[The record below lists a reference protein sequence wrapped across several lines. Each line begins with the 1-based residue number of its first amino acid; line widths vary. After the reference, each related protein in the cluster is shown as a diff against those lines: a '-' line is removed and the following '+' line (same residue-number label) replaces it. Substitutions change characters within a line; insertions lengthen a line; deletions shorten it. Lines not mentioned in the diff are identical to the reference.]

1 MSLLKRL
8 LDGTTGLV
16 RTCFMGVSGTN
27 YKLLFRFLPDWHP
40 QLKEYRFHFVEV
52 CNMPQ
57 LAVHYSPHRSIL
69 HWVRKLSSRVEWSRM
84 FGSS

>member
-1 MSLLKRL
+1 MAFLKRL

-40 QLKEYRFHFVEV
+40 QLKEYTYRSLKFGQGSK
-52 CNMPQ
+52 N
-57 LAVHYSPHRSIL
+57 LAGSRHEHTPCHPHGTS
-69 HWVRKLSSRVEWSRM
+69 
-84 FGSS
+84 